1 MKCSHRKQV
10 HIYIHIHAHADTRF
24 IRSIRSILRYFKGVR
39 ASLAEDGLF
48 FLDAQGGQTIC
59 QSGYDYTFA

>member
-10 HIYIHIHAHADTRF
+10 HIYIHIHAHASF
-24 IRSIRSILRYFKGVR
+24 AFIRSILRYFKGVR